1 MSLSIREVC
10 IMGYVTNTKF
20 YLHGGRGG
28 GEAQVIMRYHLHRE
42 KQVISSNGLLDDSF

>member
-20 YLHGGRGG
+20 YLHRGRGG
-28 GEAQVIMRYHLHRE
+28 RRGSSNNVTSFASR
-42 KQVISSNGLLDDSF
+42 KKVISSNGLLDDSF